1 MAKRDKTTHL
11 YEGAIFARLNSNKTP
26 DSDSLIHTK
35 KVRSTTYRGAA
46 QKMATRCWREEQN
59 PQFMK
64 GGVFLEVARYSETNG
79 QAQNKLLS
87 SYLYNVV
94 IEPVNQVIEKKK
106 NNETQDLVKINYKY
120 RAKPRRIWRPSER
133 VIQPPPRQTMN
144 ENNTDISLSDDE

>member
-1 MAKRDKTTHL
+1 MAKREKTPHL
-11 YEGAIFARLNSNKTP
+11 YEGAIYSRLNSNKTP
-26 DSDSLIHTK
+26 DSNSLMYNK

-46 QKMATRCWREEQN
+46 QKMATRCWREDQN
-59 PQFMK
+59 PQFLK

-106 NNETQDLVKINYKY
+106 NNDSIDLVQINYKY

-133 VIQPPPRQTMN
+133 VIQPPIRVDG
-144 ENNTDISLSDDE
+144 NNNMESSLSDEE